1 MATEE
6 PFKIFLVSNPMIS
19 AKAETPQDECVFCLD
34 EPPPPLK
41 KNDKCDCKYSYHPT
55 CQQTYENRLIAEGKQ
70 PLCVMCRQP
79 PSTDCEMALMAA
91 HFQANRSLGLD
102 VPNRCCYYIIIGISL
117 IITIL
122 LLLMGYKLFF

>member
-1 MATEE
+1 MAIEE

-19 AKAETPQDECVFCLD
+19 TKVESSLDECIFCLD

-70 PLCVMCRQP
+70 LLCVMCRQQP
-79 PSTDCEMALMAA
+79 QTVNEIALIAA
-91 HFQANRSLGLD
+91 HFQQNRRLNID
-102 VPNRCCYYIIIGISL
+102 VPNRYCYYILIGISL
-117 IITIL
+117 ILTIFL
-122 LLLMGYKLFF
+122 LLIAYRLFF